1 MPKKFFLILTL
12 FLWFFIFSS
21 LPGKTFGQE
30 GNCLPGD
37 PGSHYQQLGC
47 GAAGCQSTQM
57 AFVLVCA
64 DGSVNWQ
71 ETDCRPDSSCNTNP
85 CEQSVCLAGFRCIVN
100 ICDTPPSY
108 RGCHPDSSCNTGSCP
123 SGQTNPHYTCQG
135 NSCVAVS
142 GCGASTCSN
151 SSNCGGGN
159 PGRNPVCSRG
169 IIPCGYPVC
178 CRDTNHNGVLDPE
191 EQRYCQLP
199 PNCREPCQVCH
210 LFVLINNIVQF
221 LLICL
226 IPPLALLFLVIG
238 GLYLMFGGGSPALL
252 TKAKEI
258 IKSVIIG
265 LFLIYASWL
274 LVSTFLSFIG
284 VMEWTNLQE
293 WFVLPCG

>member
-71 ETDCRPDSSCNTNP
+71 ETDCRSDSSCNNNP
-85 CEQSVCLAGFRCIVN
+85 
-100 ICDTPPSY
+100 
-108 RGCHPDSSCNTGSCP
+108 CP
-123 SGQTNPHYTCQG
+123 SGQTDPHYTCQG